1 MKLPPINLIS
11 KEALGADV
19 PDWTERLLYPINL
32 FMTSVYNG
40 LNKDITDS
48 NTKTQIKQFTIIGSA
63 TPTENIYSFSTD
75 YQGTP
80 EGVALH
86 KLERADNASLI
97 LTTAPY
103 VSWNYRNG
111 LFNVLAITG
120 LSAGITYKITLKL
133 SYS

>member
-11 KEALGADV
+11 KESLGDDV
-19 PDWTERLLYPINL
+19 PDWTDRLLYPINL

-48 NTKTQIKQFTIIGSA
+48 NTKTQIKQFTIIGSVI
-63 TPTENIYSFSTD
+63 PTDNIYSFSTD

-86 KLERADNASLI
+86 KIERTDNASLI
-97 LTTAPY
+97 LTVAPY
-103 VSWNYRNG
+103 VSWNYRNST
-111 LFNVLAITG
+111 FNVTAITG
-120 LSAGITYKITLKL
+120 LSDDISYKVTLKL